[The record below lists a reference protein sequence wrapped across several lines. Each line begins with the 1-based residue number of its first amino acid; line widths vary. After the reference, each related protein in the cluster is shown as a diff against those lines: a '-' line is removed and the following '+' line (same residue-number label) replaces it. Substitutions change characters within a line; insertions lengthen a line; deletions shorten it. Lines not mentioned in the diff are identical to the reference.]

1 MEFIEMIAWICF
13 GFAPTLGIG
22 NFIWSR
28 YDKRKADKKIISEL
42 TRGE

>member
-1 MEFIEMIAWICF
+1 MIAWICF

-22 NFIWSR
+22 NFVWYR

-42 TRGE
+42 TRAE

>member
-1 MEFIEMIAWICF
+1 MQFIEIIAWFTF

-28 YDKRKADKKIISEL
+28 LDKRNEKTIPWEI
-42 TRGE
+42 